1 VNLVQLK
8 KNLLQ
13 PVQLRPIARQLAQ
26 EGRDLGRED
35 DDWIV
40 QDVSDNVIHI
50 TNIRTQH
57 CAILGH
63 DHIHHYTS
71 NPGRSQHGLKYGF
84 LTLNV
89 QIFLRGA
96 EVTIEPNS
104 APGQPVTKERDV
116 ETQLREI
123 TQKLNLLTSTNDPK
137 KSVRAIKFLSEAGYG
152 NKHYRD
158 FLLWAFPEF
167 EDGLLAALKSRSF
180 DELCEENSI
189 PIRIV
194 PAGEE
199 QTLFDDFYR
208 KAPEVNSI
216 WNGTSYF
223 RPSDEANQTFGA
235 YLKNR
240 SVVVNRAALEDFR
253 QLHSLFRNYVNSAV
267 LEEQLHKEITPE
279 GIVPPNY

>member
-1 VNLVQLK
+1 MNLEQLK

-13 PVQLRPIARQLAQ
+13 RVQLRPIACQLARD
-26 EGRDLGRED
+26 GRDLGLED
-35 DDWIV
+35 DDWII
-40 QDVSDNVIHI
+40 QDVSDNVIQI

-57 CAILGH
+57 RAILGH
-63 DHIHHYTS
+63 DHIHHYAS

-84 LTLNV
+84 LVVNV
-89 QIFLRGA
+89 QIILRGT
-96 EVTIEPNS
+96 EVTIEPNP
-104 APGQPVTKERDV
+104 APGQPRPAERNV
-116 ETQLREI
+116 EAQLREI
-123 TQKLNLLTSTNDPK
+123 TKKLDLLTSANEPR
-137 KSVRAIKFLSEAGYG
+137 KSVRAIKFLSEGGYG

-180 DELCEENSI
+180 DELCEESSI
-189 PIRIV
+189 RIRIV
-194 PAGEE
+194 PANEE
-199 QTLFDDFYR
+199 QTVFDDFYR

-223 RPSDEANQTFGA
+223 RPRDDANQTFGV

-240 SVVVNRAALEDFR
+240 SMLVNRAALEDFR
-253 QLHSLFRNYVNSAV
+253 QLHSLFHNYVNSTV
-267 LEEQLHKEITPE
+267 SREQLHKEITPE